1 MTDKTD
7 VENLVVLITRSADGT
22 LTDWLDTLEEEELE
36 YALNLLKEYNAAR
49 ERFVNLL

>member
-7 VENLVVLITRSADGT
+7 VENLVVLIARAADGT

-36 YALNLLKEYNAAR
+36 YALNLLKGYNAAR
-49 ERFVNLL
+49 DRFVNSL